1 MIANIRTANSEAE
14 NPTRVTPQTLI
25 ELARAGEQLPLR
37 SVNLRALQS
46 GLYVSPFKGRGMEF
60 DETRPYQ
67 PGDDIRSLD
76 WKVTAR
82 TGKAHTK
89 LFREE
94 RERPVLLW
102 VDLRQTMFFAT
113 RGVFK
118 SVMAAKASALLAWS
132 TAAHG
137 DRLGGL
143 IFSDDTHQE
152 LPPHNGKSAVLR
164 FIQTLSHH
172 TAWTRDNDFA
182 IPVDAQAATVQH
194 AIIRLRNVA
203 RPGSLIFLLSDF
215 RHLTAQAESH
225 LSQIARHND
234 VVLIHISDPLE
245 SRLPPAGL
253 YRLSDGANTLS
264 IDTGDKSIR
273 EHYHQR
279 RQEHV
284 ERLARLC
291 KRNRIFMLPLGT
303 SDDVVQ
309 KLQTGLGLRVK

>member
-1 MIANIRTANSEAE
+1 MITGIRVTE
-14 NPTRVTPQTLI
+14 NPTRVTAQTLI

-82 TGKAHTK
+82 TGRAHTK

-94 RERPVLLW
+94 RERPVLVW

-118 SVMAAKASALLAWS
+118 SVMAAKAAALLAWS
-132 TAAHG
+132 TAAHS

-143 IFSDDTHQE
+143 IFSDETHQE
-152 LPPHNGKSAVLR
+152 LPPRSGKSGVLR

-172 TAWTRDNDFA
+172 PAWDQSSKLASAHARAD
-182 IPVDAQAATVQH
+182 TVQH
-194 AIIRLRNVA
+194 AVIRLRNVV
-203 RPGSLIFLLSDF
+203 RPGSLVFLLSDF

-234 VVLIHISDPLE
+234 VVLIYISDPLE
-245 SRLPPAGL
+245 SRLPPAGR
-253 YRLSDGANTLS
+253 YRFSDGANTLS
-264 IDTGDKSIR
+264 IDTGDKGIQ
-273 EHYHQR
+273 EHYQQR
-279 RQEHV
+279 RQAHF
-284 ERLARLC
+284 ERLERLC
-291 KRNRIFMLPLGT
+291 NRNRMFMLPLGT
-303 SDDVVQ
+303 QDNVVH
-309 KLQTGLGLRVK
+309 KLQTGLGLRAK

>member
-1 MIANIRTANSEAE
+1 MTAGIRASSIKFED
-14 NPTRVTPQTLI
+14 PTRVTPQALI

-118 SVMAAKASALLAWS
+118 SVMAAKAAALLAWG

-152 LPPHNGKSAVLR
+152 LPPKNGKSAVLR

-172 TAWTRDNDFA
+172 PAWERNK
-182 IPVDAQAATVQH
+182 IGPPDAHADTVQH
-194 AIIRLRNVA
+194 AVIRLRNVV
-203 RPGSLIFLLSDF
+203 RPGSLVFLLSDF
-215 RHLTAQAESH
+215 RHLTEQAESH

-245 SRLPPAGL
+245 NRLPPPGR
-253 YRLSDGANTLS
+253 YRFSDGVSTVSL
-264 IDTGDKSIR
+264 DTGDKHLQH
-273 EHYHQR
+273 HYQQR
-279 RQEHV
+279 RREHV
-284 ERLARLC
+284 EHLERLC
-291 KRNRIFMLPLGT
+291 KRNRMFMLPVST
-303 SDDVVQ
+303 QDNIVH
-309 KLQTGLGLRVK
+309 KLQTSLGLRGK

>member
-1 MIANIRTANSEAE
+1 MIAGNRAVTE
-14 NPTRVTPQTLI
+14 NPTRVTSQTLI

-118 SVMAAKASALLAWS
+118 SVMAAKAAALLAWS
-132 TAAHG
+132 TAAHS

-143 IFSDDTHQE
+143 IFSDDTHRE
-152 LPPHNGKSAVLR
+152 LPPKNGRPAVLR
-164 FIQTLSHH
+164 FIQSLSHH
-172 TAWTRDNDFA
+172 PAWNQNNGPAPLT
-182 IPVDAQAATVQH
+182 QADTLEH
-194 AIIRLRNVA
+194 AILRLRNVA
-203 RPGSLIFLLSDF
+203 RPGSLLFLMSDF
-215 RHLTAQAESH
+215 RHLTEQGESH

-234 VVLIHISDPLE
+234 VVLVYINDPLE
-245 SRLPPAGL
+245 TRLPPAGR
-253 YRLSDGANTLS
+253 YRFTDGINTLN

-273 EHYHQR
+273 EHYQQR
-279 RQEHV
+279 RREHLG
-284 ERLARLC
+284 RLERLC

-303 SDDVVQ
+303 QDNVVH
-309 KLQTGLGLRVK
+309 KLQTGLGLRTK